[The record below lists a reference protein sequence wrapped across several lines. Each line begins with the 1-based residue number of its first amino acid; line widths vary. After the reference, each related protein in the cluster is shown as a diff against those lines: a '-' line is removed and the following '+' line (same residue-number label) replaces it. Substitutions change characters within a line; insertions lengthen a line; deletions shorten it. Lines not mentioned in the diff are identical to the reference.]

1 MKTPQKPARND
12 AAVDHR
18 SNAGVVRALRVSYP
32 DDRSLLTAL
41 AEGHPAAAGVLW
53 DRFAPLV
60 RGLLRQSLG
69 PRAEIED
76 LTQDVFLTVFRRA
89 REIREN
95 LRSFIVGVCVRVTR
109 GELRRQRIRR
119 WLHLSSDDSLPEVP
133 VSEADHVSRDGLLR
147 LYAILDKLDSES
159 RLAFVLRHTQ
169 GLEGSE
175 IAAALGCS
183 LATAKRR
190 LAKAQ
195 ERLLVHARKD
205 AALMHL
211 LDAPLRGDGS
221 RASDPEAGGA

>member
-1 MKTPQKPARND
+1 MKTAPQRPARND
-12 AAVDHR
+12 L
-18 SNAGVVRALRVSYP
+18 GVVRALRVSYP
-32 DDRSLLTAL
+32 DDRALLSAL
-41 AEGHPAAAGVLW
+41 AEGHPAAAAAFW

-69 PRAEIED
+69 PRAEIDD
-76 LTQDVFLTVFRRA
+76 LTQDVFLTLFRRA
-89 REIREN
+89 REIRDN
-95 LRSFIVGVCVRVTR
+95 LRSFVVGVCIRVAR

-119 WLHLSSDDSLPEVP
+119 WLHLSSDDALPEVP
-133 VSEADHVSRDGLLR
+133 VREADHVSRDGLMR
-147 LYAILDKLDSES
+147 LYAILDRLDADA

-195 ERLLVHARKD
+195 ERLLVHARND
-205 AALMHL
+205 PALMHL
-211 LDAPLRGDGS
+211 LDDTLHPDA
-221 RASDPEAGGA
+221 EAGDP